1 MKILVIERPRGQ
13 LQLAPH
19 VWSGAGP
26 TAGDVQAAER
36 AAQAIK
42 ADRPTFIFLMP
53 PGTHTLPQEGSAV
66 VAQNPKDMDR
76 P

>member
-1 MKILVIERPRGQ
+1 
-13 LQLAPH
+13 
-19 VWSGAGP
+19 
-26 TAGDVQAAER
+26 
-36 AAQAIK
+36 
-42 ADRPTFIFLMP
+42 MP